1 MTMIKWLG
9 TTSVLLALGTAVA
22 VAQAPQ
28 GPAQKRDEIPRV
40 QAPPSKDAERPATG
54 DKGASERS
62 QDRAQQ
68 PESKAGAKDERRQ
81 AEEPTSRDSKQ
92 PTQQSQDQKGRDGKQ
107 PADQKQQ
114 SQDQRDRA
122 PSGTTNSSQQ
132 SKDGKQPAE
141 QKQQQTRDG
150 QQKQDNRTGQTGQ
163 PAESKQ
169 PAQAQPA
176 QTQPAQPAQARP
188 AQQQPSTGQASDQTQ
203 RRESTSVSANINDDQ
218 RTRIIDRMQRERTE
232 AQTNVN
238 IQVNIG
244 ARLPSDVRGRP
255 LPPDIV
261 QLVPQYRGYEFMVVR
276 DEIVII
282 EPGRREIVDVISRSR
297 SGSMAS
303 ARVGSNQVVIS
314 SEQRE
319 TLKRAATRTTGST
332 QSSGA
337 LDANCLQLQAIPQE
351 LARDNPQLSSYRMLM
366 IGDQIVLVDP
376 EQRKVVEVV
385 E

>member
-1 MTMIKWLG
+1 MTMIRWLG
-9 TTSVLLALGTAVA
+9 TTSILLTLGTAVA

-28 GPAQKRDEIPRV
+28 GPAQKRDESPRV
-40 QAPPSKDAERPATG
+40 QAPPSKDADRPAAG
-54 DKGASERS
+54 DKGASERA

-68 PESKAGAKDERRQ
+68 PEPKAGAKDERKQ
-81 AEEPTSRDSKQ
+81 AEEPSSRDSRQ

-114 SQDQRDRA
+114 SQDQRNRA
-122 PSGTTNSSQQ
+122 PSGTTSSSQQ
-132 SKDGKQPAE
+132 SKEDKQPAA
-141 QKQQQTRDG
+141 QKQQQTRDE
-150 QQKQDNRTGQTGQ
+150 QQKQDNRTGQTTQ

-176 QTQPAQPAQARP
+176 QPAQAQP
-188 AQQQPSTGQASDQTQ
+188 AQQQPGTGRASDTTQ
-203 RRESTSVSANINDDQ
+203 RRDSTSASANINDDQ
-218 RTRIIDRMQRERTE
+218 RTRIIDRLQRERTE

-261 QLVPQYRGYEFMVVR
+261 QIVPQYRGHEYMVVR
-276 DEIVII
+276 EEIVII
-282 EPGRREIVDVISRSR
+282 EPGRREIVDVISRSG
-297 SGSMAS
+297 SASMAS
-303 ARVGSNQVVIS
+303 ARVGSNRIVIS

-319 TLKRAATRTTGST
+319 TLKRAAMRTTGST

-337 LDANCLQLQAIPQE
+337 LDTNCLQLQAVPPE

-366 IGDQIVLVDP
+366 IGDQIVLIDP